1 MAPAGGAPAV
11 SRPSQSPSAGQRA
24 AAAGEVFPSVTFTAG
39 LSAATFAAA
48 AVAVCW
54 ADRRRHRLPA
64 VGAGAVGEAPAT
76 RVPAGTAPGVAETT
90 TR

>member
-1 MAPAGGAPAV
+1 MAPAGGAPAD
-11 SRPSQSPSAGQRA
+11 SRPSESPTAGQRA

-54 ADRRRHRLPA
+54 ADRRRHRLLEIGTGT
-64 VGAGAVGEAPAT
+64 VGQAPTT
-76 RVPAGTAPGVAETT
+76 RVPAGTAPAGAETT